1 MRNDEAENVKEQAQ
15 VEQDI
20 KDLHGLGYRQTL
32 RRTIG
37 SFTSFSLG
45 FAMVSITAAVFTV
58 FSSPFDNVGGVAI
71 WL

>member
-1 MRNDEAENVKEQAQ
+1 MRNDQADNVNEQAQ

-45 FAMVSITAAVFTV
+45 FAMVSITAAV
-58 FSSPFDNVGGVAI
+58 
-71 WL
+71 

>member
-1 MRNDEAENVKEQAQ
+1 MSSSISAENVQEQAQ

-37 SFTSFSLG
+37 SFTSFALG
-45 FAMVSITAAVFTV
+45 FAMEERTRAL
-58 FSSPFDNVGGVAI
+58 G
-71 WL
+71 